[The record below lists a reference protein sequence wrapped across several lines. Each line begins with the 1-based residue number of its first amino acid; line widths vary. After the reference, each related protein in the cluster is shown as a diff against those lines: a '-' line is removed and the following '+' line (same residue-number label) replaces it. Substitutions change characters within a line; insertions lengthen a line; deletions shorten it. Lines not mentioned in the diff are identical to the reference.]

1 MLATLAAGPGDLLDC
16 YSEPIRGGGGDRLYT
31 IELVNEEGTRWF
43 GIHSK
48 SLGAEPL
55 LLVTELRLVGLAIR
69 EEQRVVV
76 TRRQKIAEQDRV
88 EKNITI

>member
-1 MLATLAAGPGDLLDC
+1 MTLAEARLLMLATLAAGPGDLLDC
-16 YSEPIRGGGGDRLYT
+16 YSEPIQGSGGDRIYT

-55 LLVTELRLVGLAIR
+55 LLVTELRRQFDPPLALPAP
-69 EEQRVVV
+69 QG
-76 TRRQKIAEQDRV
+76 
-88 EKNITI
+88 